1 MTKTDLVAKIA
12 DDTGLTKKQAEAAL
26 NSFLAT
32 ITDELKAG
40 NKVALIGF
48 GTFETTVRAA
58 RTGKNP
64 STGEKISIPS
74 SVSPKFKAGKVLKYA
89 VNK

>member
-12 DDTGLTKKQAEAAL
+12 NDAGLTKKQAEAAL
-26 NSFLAT
+26 NSFIST
-32 ITDELKAG
+32 VTDELKAG

-64 STGEKISIPS
+64 ITGEKISIPS
-74 SVSPKFKAGKVLKYA
+74 SVAPKFKAGKALKDA